1 MCSLAV
7 SRRLKHKQTSGFV
20 CLIISLTASCVLLKL
35 RDYLILIVLF
45 TVRNSPLDHE
55 VDLHGGKMIL
65 YITKSKAVA
74 AEEIFITDKD
84 KFYPTK
90 QIRSFKDHKFLK
102 LKNVD
107 EKSNHLLYVCLT

>member
-7 SRRLKHKQTSGFV
+7 NRRLKHKQTSRV
-20 CLIISLTASCVLLKL
+20 ECLIISLTASCVLLEL

-55 VDLHGGKMIL
+55 VDLHGEKMIL

-74 AEEIFITDKD
+74 AEEISSQIKINFTLRS
-84 KFYPTK
+84 KFDPSKTTY
-90 QIRSFKDHKFLK
+90 FENLK
-102 LKNVD
+102 M
-107 EKSNHLLYVCLT
+107 